1 MAGCPPGEVGEGL
14 RLWVPADLGE
24 GSVSDSAGEHLGK
37 RRRAQELSEQA
48 RGKGVKIIV
57 LRTTPAS
64 AFQRPR
70 PRGKAMEII
79 TRHLLRPTPGA

>member
-1 MAGCPPGEVGEGL
+1 M
-14 RLWVPADLGE
+14 
-24 GSVSDSAGEHLGK
+24 SDSAGEHLGN

-48 RGKGVKIIV
+48 QGKGVKITV